1 MSDVM
6 AMDGF
11 EGLLVGV
18 LRERVS
24 VEAPRGLEQRL
35 LARLAQEEAAFS
47 CVEVRP
53 FAFAERV
60 AVKRGAASTWFAVGV
75 HAAVLLV
82 LLAVASRRVM
92 THEIDLKQVALVDRV
107 VLPPPVR
114 PKMEAMGGGG
124 GQHDAGPVTQGRLPK
139 LATQQI
145 LPPKAPPTIAPKL
158 AVEPSVVVQPD
169 LKMATNSMPNIGV
182 PNSSLKGFSL
192 GDGNGSGIGSGY
204 GNGIGPGS
212 GGNAG
217 GGFMHVGGGV
227 LAPVVITEVDP
238 EFSEEAR
245 KAKFSG
251 SVEVYLIVDE
261 MGRPVNVRV
270 ARGVGM
276 GLDEKAVEAVKQYRF
291 KTAMRNGKPGKVDL
305 FIDVNFAIF

>member
-18 LRERVS
+18 LRERIS
-24 VEAPRGLEQRL
+24 VATPRGLEQRL
-35 LARLAQEEAAFS
+35 MARLAQESVALS
-47 CVEVRP
+47 RVEVRP

-60 AVKRGAASTWFAVGV
+60 AVRRGSASTWFAVGA

-82 LLAVASRRVM
+82 LLGLASRRVM

-107 VLPPPVR
+107 ELPPVR
-114 PKMEAMGGGG
+114 PRMEAMGGGG
-124 GQHDAGPVTQGRLPK
+124 GQHDLGPVTQGRLPK
-139 LATQQI
+139 LAQVQ
-145 LPPKAPPTIAPKL
+145 LVAPKAPPMIAPKL

-169 LKMATNSMPNIGV
+169 LKMATNSMPSIGA
-182 PNSSLKGFSL
+182 PNSSLKGFSM
-192 GDGNGSGIGSGY
+192 GDGSGSGLGSGF
-204 GNGIGPGS
+204 GNGMGPGS
-212 GGNAG
+212 GGNVG
-217 GGFMHVGGGV
+217 SGLFHVGGGV
-227 LAPVVITEVDP
+227 LAPVVITAVDP

-291 KTAMRNGKPGKVDL
+291 KPAMRNGKPVKVDL
-305 FIDVNFAIF
+305 YVDVNFAIF